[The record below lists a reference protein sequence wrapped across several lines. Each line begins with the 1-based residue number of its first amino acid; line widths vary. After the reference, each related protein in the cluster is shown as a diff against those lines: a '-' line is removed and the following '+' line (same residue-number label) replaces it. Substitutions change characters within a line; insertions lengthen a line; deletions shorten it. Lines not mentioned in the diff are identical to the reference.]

1 MKPNLHTTIKIALYC
16 LYFSP
21 MKMHETTLSVSPP
34 TVTHDTFQYQI
45 PATVQIE
52 RILFSNKFYSSL
64 ECTKLMPLHVCELAV
79 SPRTNI
85 SMF

>member
-1 MKPNLHTTIKIALYC
+1 MKPNLLTTFKIALYC
-16 LYFSP
+16 LYFTP
-21 MKMHETTLSVSPP
+21 MTLHETTLSVSPP

-45 PATVQIE
+45 PATVRIE
-52 RILFSNKFYSSL
+52 RILFSNKVYSSL
-64 ECTKLMPLHVCELAV
+64 ECTKLMPLPVCVLAV